1 MKITHILYIILLF
14 FISCKSH
21 ERKDATNKI
30 VAIDS
35 SSIKVEPKSFFPV
48 TDYIKGQIFEI
59 KNGGVNPMKFVTIN
73 NHTDSAWLKMEKL
86 KDEVADFLSPE
97 IDTTNLISLFSEKKF
112 MDQTLD
118 AITFTYDPIKVL
130 PDTFS
135 FQHWDVYVDPD
146 KNTVRRVYIVK
157 KLPGNKTQLLTW
169 ESGKS
174 CNIKTVSSDSSGKV
188 LIEKEITLKWHF

>member
-1 MKITHILYIILLF
+1 MKIIHIFYSILF
-14 FISCKSH
+14 FLVSCKSQ
-21 ERKDATNKI
+21 ETKDGTNKI

-35 SSIKVEPKSFFPV
+35 SSIKPEPKVFFPV
-48 TDYIKGQIFEI
+48 TDYIKGQIYEI

-86 KDEVADFLSPE
+86 NDEVADFLSPE

-118 AITFTYDPIKVL
+118 AITFTYDPIKIL

-135 FQHWDVYVDPD
+135 FQHWDVYVDPN
-146 KNTVRRVYIVK
+146 KNTVRSVYLVK
-157 KLPGNKTQLLTW
+157 KLTDKKTLLLTW
-169 ESGKS
+169 ESGKR
-174 CNIKTVSSDSSGKV
+174 CNIKTVLSDSSGKV
-188 LIEKEITLKWHF
+188 TIEKEITLKWHF